1 MGIHPTQMF
10 MVARSGFTPGAEVE
24 AELMTFTGIGVEGAP
39 TFYADP
45 LGSEVIPLPLT
56 ADDSGTVLFWTDSGP
71 CFTLTE
77 AGEVEP
83 KSAGGLGGM
92 HCGPDAVFNGA
103 QAVEIRLTQRI
114 RYGEAL
120 IAELTDRVGVV
131 EDVGGGAVSGTDFAA
146 LTDRVEALET
156 DTADTGAAA
165 RIAAIEAAVATLTAR
180 VTNLENPD
188 AVPVDENPN
197 PNLMTA
203 QTALLAP
210 SEWTASGGGTTTF
223 NGDGT
228 MTVPIGSNCNV
239 SCGTVNIDGGTSRRI
254 ATDPASP
261 DYAFRMVIGNPG
273 GRVSSGTLTVIART
287 NASFGAVTL
296 APNVPFNIDGT
307 DLQEIIIPVTGD
319 HAADRTQA
327 SVSLT
332 FTAATGGTGDITPQA
347 MSFKKAA

>member
-156 DTADTGAAA
+156 DTADTDAAA
-165 RIAAIEAAVATLTAR
+165 RIAALEATVASLQAR
-180 VTNLENPD
+180 VTNLENPE

-197 PNLMTA
+197 PNLATA
-203 QTALLAP
+203 ATSAFQSDGTAP
-210 SEWTASGGGTTTF
+210 WSGASVAF

-228 MTVPIGSNCNV
+228 ALVPTNLNHNFAVGN
-239 SCGTVNIDGGTSRRI
+239 GTVNIATVPGGKFYEI
-254 ATDPASP
+254 
-261 DYAFRMVIGNPG
+261 RMVVENPG
-273 GRVSSGTLTVIART
+273 GTLASIQMKAIART
-287 NASFGAVTL
+287 ASGGA
-296 APNVPFNIDGT
+296 
-307 DLQEIIIPVTGD
+307 QY
-319 HAADRTQA
+319 
-327 SVSLT
+327 LT
-332 FTAATGGTGDITPQA
+332 NSGGTGDDEVALSGASEQEVMFTTTATHGDTRDRIRLDFTIASVAGGQPITLKD
-347 MSFKKAA
+347 FTVKAI